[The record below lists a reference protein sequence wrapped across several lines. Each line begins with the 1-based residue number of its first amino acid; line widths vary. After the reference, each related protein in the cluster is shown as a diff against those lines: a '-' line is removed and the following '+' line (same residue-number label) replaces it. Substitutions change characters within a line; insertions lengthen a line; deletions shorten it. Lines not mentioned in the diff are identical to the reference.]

1 VTIPGQPQDSEKPAP
16 QQAGD
21 GQLTQAGAARRR
33 FTRAGVAAS
42 GVLLT
47 LHSQPGMAC
56 DICTTP
62 SGFLSGGLQSFRG
75 PQPTCLG
82 RSPSYWQGA
91 SWPSGCN
98 KSAKFSTIFPCSGNY
113 SKSSSYG
120 GCTLA
125 TIVAQP
131 CRSFDSQGIGSAL
144 VACWLNV
151 KSSKSTFQT
160 LAMLQT
166 IWSEYQSQGYYT
178 PTAGVHWDVT
188 KIVSY
193 LQGTYY

>member
-1 VTIPGQPQDSEKPAP
+1 MSIPGQQDGQQSPPA
-16 QQAGD
+16 QAGD
-21 GQLTQAGAARRR
+21 ARLTPAGAARRR
-33 FTRAGVAAS
+33 FTRAGAAAT

-82 RSPSYWQGA
+82 RGPNYWQYA

-98 KSAKFSTIFPCSGNY
+98 KSAKFSTIFPCSGVFN
-113 SKSSSYG
+113 KTNSYA
-120 GCTLA
+120 GCSLSTM
-125 TIVAQP
+125 VAQP
-131 CRSFDSQGIGSAL
+131 CRSFDTQGIGAAL

-151 KSSKSTFQT
+151 KSNRSSFQT
-160 LAMLQT
+160 VTMLQK
-166 IWSEYQSQGYYT
+166 IWSEYQSLGYYT
-178 PTAGVHWDVT
+178 PTAGVRWDVY
-188 KIVSY
+188 KIVAY

>member
-1 VTIPGQPQDSEKPAP
+1 MSPHASDQDSKSTPAVNRLP
-16 QQAGD
+16 PNGES
-21 GQLTQAGAARRR
+21 RRR

-62 SGFLSGGLQSFRG
+62 SGFLSGGLKSFRG
-75 PQPTCLG
+75 AEPTCMG
-82 RSPSYWQGA
+82 RSPSYWSNV

-98 KSAKFSTIFPCSGNY
+98 KNAKFSTIFPCSG
-113 SKSSSYG
+113 SFAKTSSYG
-120 GCTLA
+120 GCTLQ
-125 TIVAQP
+125 TVVNQP
-131 CRSFDSQGIGSAL
+131 CRPFDQQGIGASL

-151 KSSKSTFQT
+151 KSNRSSFQT
-160 LAMLQT
+160 LAMLQK
-166 IWSEYQSQGYYT
+166 IWSEYQSTGQYR
-178 PTAGVHWDVT
+178 PTAGVKWDVY
-188 KIVSY
+188 KIVAY